1 MHIIMWVLY
10 FILGTSIE
18 KDKNLAILLAIV
30 RLRSVIKGKDIEKCK
45 YCILTQ
51 SHPFFLFHYEE
62 VCICT
67 CRDFKYI
74 GYLPVM

>member
-1 MHIIMWVLY
+1 MWVLY

-45 YCILTQ
+45 YCIITQ
-51 SHPFFLFHYEE
+51 SHPLFLFHYEE
-62 VCICT
+62 VCLCIHVEISSILVIC
-67 CRDFKYI
+67 
-74 GYLPVM
+74 L